1 MLGINYVLRLM
12 RHWHKLLEEDVG
24 APPLEDLKARLD
36 GASDNLAH
44 SKCLKLT
51 IFRVPS
57 NLRCLEIL

>member
-36 GASDNLAH
+36 GASDRQVWWVTTLPTA
-44 SKCLKLT
+44 S
-51 IFRVPS
+51 V
-57 NLRCLEIL
+57 